1 MTTINEIPIFILKPV
16 DVHVWMFNLD
26 PLFQARPAW
35 ERLLS
40 AEEDERS
47 KRYQFDR
54 DRQRFIARR
63 GILRL
68 LLGRYTAEH
77 PANIIFRTNP
87 YGKLSL
93 PSHPLAFNLSFS
105 QDRIA
110 MAFTLE
116 RDIGVD
122 IEQVHPLP
130 NLFQLAENWLSPEE
144 RADLSALDP
153 SSHVKAF
160 FHIWTQKEAFLKAH
174 GEGLS
179 MSLKDFSV
187 SADPGRPGRL
197 LSLKGDTEGASH
209 WKMACHNPQA
219 DWQVA
224 VCVRA
229 EAEPDIRWIMPELAD
244 LPGYEAVEWM
254 TGEK

>member
-1 MTTINEIPIFILKPV
+1 MTAINEIPNFILQPF
-16 DVHVWMFNLD
+16 DVHVWLFDLD
-26 PLFQARPAW
+26 PLSRACPAW
-35 ERLLS
+35 ERFLS
-40 AEEDERS
+40 AEEVDRA
-47 KRYQFDR
+47 KRYKFEA

-68 LLGRYTAEH
+68 LLGRYLAEG
-77 PANIIFRTNP
+77 PVSIGYRANP

-105 QDRIA
+105 QDRVA
-110 MAFTLE
+110 FAFTLGK
-116 RDIGVD
+116 DIGVD

-130 NLFQLAENWLSPEE
+130 DLLHLAESWFSPEE

-153 SSHVKAF
+153 ALQVKAF
-160 FHIWTQKEAFLKAH
+160 FHIWTQKEAFIKAL

-187 SADPGRPGRL
+187 AVDPRRPGRL
-197 LSLKGDTEGASH
+197 LSFKGGTEGTSH
-209 WKMACHNPQA
+209 WKLACCNLQA
-219 DWQVA
+219 DWQAA

-229 EAEPDIRWIMPELAD
+229 EAEPDIRWIMPKLAD
-244 LPGYEAVEWM
+244 LPGYEAIE
-254 TGEK
+254 